1 MTRIA
6 QLAALALLA
15 ATAGA
20 LAQDR
25 TAAPYAPIE
34 VSPLGWHA
42 TPAPYIPLTAKQVA
56 ARKRAQMILVARAIA
71 KDRVLQ
77 GYLLVQPLGGSRM
90 EGVPGIASYPPA
102 IVGPQREPAERT
114 KLVSLK

>member
-20 LAQDR
+20 PAQDR

-42 TPAPYIPLTAKQVA
+42 TPAPYIPLTAKQIS
-56 ARKRAQMILVARAIA
+56 ARKRAQMILEARAIA
-71 KDRVLQ
+71 KDRVVQ
-77 GYLLVQPLGGSRM
+77 GYLLVQPPVGSRM
-90 EGVPGIASYPPA
+90 ADVLGVASYPP
-102 IVGPQREPAERT
+102 IIMGPQSDAADRT
-114 KLVSLK
+114 KLVSLN